1 MKFHFKYQQEKKAPS
16 WDPRSKSREL
26 QKKLL
31 RQNPGEGAR
40 LGKQLRSKW
49 DQRVKNR
56 KKNIFESG
64 MHPCMLSCSS
74 LTLFNPMDY
83 SPPGSSVHEILQ
95 AELLEWVA
103 MPSSRGSSQPGVK
116 TTSLTSNLHW
126 QSGSLPLVPPGKTLN
141 NASEAPMAKD
151 WEKNFIVQ
159 KWVAQVEQKPP
170 SPFDIAVRVIKSG
183 PEVAGEVRFGTCIT
197 FTCAF
202 ALPALP
208 GN

>member
-64 MHPCMLSCSS
+64 MHPCMLSCFS

-95 AELLEWVA
+95 AELLEWVT

-126 QSGSLPLVPPGKTLN
+126 QSGSLPLVHLGRPWI
-141 NASEAPMAKD
+141 MH
-151 WEKNFIVQ
+151 Q
-159 KWVAQVEQKPP
+159 KLQWLKIERKIWL
-170 SPFDIAVRVIKSG
+170 FRN
-183 PEVAGEVRFGTCIT
+183 E
-197 FTCAF
+197 
-202 ALPALP
+202 LPKWNRSHRLP
-208 GN
+208 LILQYGS